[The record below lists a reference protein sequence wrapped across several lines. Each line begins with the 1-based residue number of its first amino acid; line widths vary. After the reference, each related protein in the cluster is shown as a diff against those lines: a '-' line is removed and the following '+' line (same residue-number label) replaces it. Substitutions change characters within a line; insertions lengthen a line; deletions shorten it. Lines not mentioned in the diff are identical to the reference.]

1 MSLVKWT
8 FVLLV
13 LLPAAEIAA
22 FALVALFVGVLWASL
37 LFVATSLLGLCL
49 LRWSGRSDFDRMRGA
64 LKQEGLLAVH
74 LETPGVAGL
83 LGGILLVF
91 PGFITDFLGL
101 CLLLPPFRRWS
112 ARALKKTVR
121 KAQHRRDGTTVIDL
135 QPEEW
140 QQIPDR
146 RSKRAS
152 SSKDQA

>member
-8 FVLLV
+8 FVVLV

-22 FALVALFVGVLWASL
+22 FALVALLVGVLWASL

-49 LRWSGRSDFDRMRGA
+49 LRWSGRSDFDRLRGA

-74 LETPGVAGL
+74 LETPGAAAL

-101 CLLLPPFRRWS
+101 FLFLPPFRRWA
-112 ARALKKTVR
+112 ARALKKTFR
-121 KAQHRRDGTTVIDL
+121 KAQRRRDGTTVIDL

-146 RSKRAS
+146 RPKRAP